1 MRLVFDDQA
10 FEDLAWWVGH
20 EVRTAK
26 KIISLIEDVR
36 RHPFTGLGKPEP
48 LRHELAG
55 CWSRRITQEH
65 RLVYE
70 VKSGEIRILFCRFH
84 YK

>member
-10 FEDLAWWVGH
+10 FDDLAWWVEH

-26 KIISLIEDVR
+26 KIISLIEEVR
-36 RHPFTGLGKPEP
+36 RHPFEGRGKPEP

-70 VKSGEIRILFCRFH
+70 VKSGEIRLLFCRFH